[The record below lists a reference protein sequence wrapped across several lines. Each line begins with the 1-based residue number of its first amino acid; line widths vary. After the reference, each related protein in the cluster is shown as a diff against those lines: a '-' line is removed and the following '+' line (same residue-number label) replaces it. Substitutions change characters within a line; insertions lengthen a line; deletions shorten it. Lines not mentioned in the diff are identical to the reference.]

1 MWRHLTS
8 NSFDDDMLK
17 WGLGHL
23 LWGYP
28 HLVEFVFSECA
39 DVRRRNIEQRRT
51 RQNGRGAAPAESEKE
66 VRPPPL
72 SEPSTEL
79 WAYAKAYDVSPE
91 FVTKGPG
98 WYALFNP
105 SLERSLD
112 VSLIRSLAHDMC
124 VFFAASTVRIN
135 NILFI

>member
-39 DVRRRNIEQRRT
+39 DVRRRNIEQRWT
-51 RQNGRGAAPAESEKE
+51 KQNDREAAPAESERLRYSAVLVIRE
-66 VRPPPL
+66 G
-72 SEPSTEL
+72 
-79 WAYAKAYDVSPE
+79 YVSLD
-91 FVTKGPG
+91 G
-98 WYALFNP
+98 WY
-105 SLERSLD
+105 SR
-112 VSLIRSLAHDMC
+112 
-124 VFFAASTVRIN
+124 ASNTYDCYV
-135 NILFI
+135 

>member
-28 HLVEFVFSECA
+28 QLVEFVFSECA
-39 DVRRRNIEQRRT
+39 DARRRNIEQRWT
-51 RQNGRGAAPAESEKE
+51 KQNDREAAPAESEKE
-66 VRPPPL
+66 ALPTPL
-72 SEPSTEL
+72 SEPSAEL
-79 WAYAKAYDVSPE
+79 WAHPKAEDVNPE
-91 FVTKGPG
+91 YMMQGSG

-105 SLERSLD
+105 DLERRLD
-112 VSLIRSLAHDMC
+112 VTPTHTLVNDRC
-124 VFFAASTVRIN
+124 VSFTASTV
-135 NILFI
+135 